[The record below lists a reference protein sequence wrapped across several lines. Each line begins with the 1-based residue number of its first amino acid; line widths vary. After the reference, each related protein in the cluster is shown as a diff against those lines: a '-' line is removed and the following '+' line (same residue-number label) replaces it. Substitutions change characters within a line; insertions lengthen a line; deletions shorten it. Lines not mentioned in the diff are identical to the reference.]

1 LVVESGYS
9 FTHIVPYILQK
20 KFKPGILR
28 VNVGGKILTNH
39 LKEVISYRQLHVMEE
54 TYVMNQCKE
63 DLCFMSTD
71 FDRDHKIAKMKW
83 PKNTIVRDYILPD
96 YTTVNR
102 GLIRTLDETS
112 VSRAIDKDQVSKNY
126 NKLFLSKVYFGILL
140 NVNIYNISKY

>member
-71 FDRDHKIAKMKW
+71 FDRDLKIAKTKW

-112 VSRAIDKDQVSKNY
+112 VSRTIDKDQVSTNC
-126 NKLFLSKVYFGILL
+126 
-140 NVNIYNISKY
+140 NIIFMGRYLGKY

>member
-1 LVVESGYS
+1 MIVESGYS

-71 FDRDHKIAKMKW
+71 FDRDLKIAKMKW

-112 VSRAIDKDQVSKNY
+112 VSRTIDKDQVSTNY
-126 NKLFLSKVYFGILL
+126 NIIITGRYLG
-140 NVNIYNISKY
+140 KY